1 MNKRELRRL
10 VVKSLNQQG
19 FIIKNGHISPP
30 LNLDKNRLR
39 ELHATAVSFRR
50 EKAKV
55 TLEKMETKLLK
66 HIASGSEVV
75 PDLIVPRLVQ
85 VLSNSE
91 EELLFR
97 YASLHWS
104 IPVSSGYGRRLRFLV
119 VDCQNNKLIG
129 VFGLGDPVFSVEG
142 RDEWIGWTNTA
153 KKERLSNVIEVYIMG
168 AVPPYSSL
176 LCGKLVAMLAASN
189 EVREMFKSKYAGRQ
203 SMISGR
209 QHSGQLA
216 MLVTSSAL
224 GRSSIYNRVAFKG
237 RPLYMHAGF
246 TKGSGEF
253 HFSNGIYNSLFD
265 YALANCEPTAK
276 HALWGHGFRS
286 RRETIK
292 KCLAA
297 IGLSSDWLY
306 HGIHREIFVAPLAQN
321 TQQFLCGEQSELSWF
336 DQSVDD
342 LYAYFQTRWLLPRAS
357 RDLRYKQFEPSSYRL
372 WADSNTPVMSEET
385 APPIGSIL
393 EVKASC

>member
-10 VVKSLNQQG
+10 VVKSLTQQG
-19 FIIKNGHISPP
+19 FIIKSGHISPP

-50 EKAKV
+50 EKAKL
-55 TLEKMETKLLK
+55 TLMKMETKLLE

-75 PDLIVPRLVQ
+75 PNLIVPRLVQ
-85 VLSNSE
+85 VLPNSE

-119 VDCQNNKLIG
+119 LDRQNNKLIG
-129 VFGLGDPVFSVEG
+129 IFGLGDPVFSVEG
-142 RDEWIGWTNTA
+142 RDEWIGWTQID
-153 KKERLSNVIEVYIMG
+153 KKERLSKVIEAYIMG
-168 AVPPYSSL
+168 AVPPYSFL
-176 LCGKLVAMLAASN
+176 LCGKLIAMLAASN
-189 EVREMFKSKYAGRQ
+189 EVREIFQSKYAGQR
-203 SMISGR
+203 SMISGHL
-209 QHSGQLA
+209 HSGQLA
-216 MLVTSSAL
+216 LLVTSSAL
-224 GRSSIYNRVAFKG
+224 GRSSIYNRVAYKG
-237 RPLYMHAGF
+237 RPLYLHAGF

-253 HFSNGIYNSLFD
+253 HFSNGIYGSLFN

-276 HALWGHGFRS
+276 HTLWGRGFRS

-306 HGIHREIFVAPLAQN
+306 HGIQREIFVAPLAQN
-321 TQQFLCGEQSELSWF
+321 TQQFLCGKQPELSCF

-342 LYAYFQTRWLLPRAS
+342 LYIYFQTRWLLPRAT
-357 RDLRYKQFEPSSYRL
+357 RDLRYKQFERSSYRL
-372 WADSNTPVMSEET
+372 WANSNIRTP
-385 APPIGSIL
+385 
-393 EVKASC
+393 C